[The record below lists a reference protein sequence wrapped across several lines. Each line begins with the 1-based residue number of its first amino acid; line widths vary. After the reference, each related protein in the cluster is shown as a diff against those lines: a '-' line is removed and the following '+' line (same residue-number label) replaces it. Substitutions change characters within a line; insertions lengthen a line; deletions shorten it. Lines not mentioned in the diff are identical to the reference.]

1 MAIAELFPRL
11 AQRDTAVEW
20 GWVLLLVAA
29 GFFSSVTFECVTP
42 FAAFAA
48 LAVATMP
55 LPGALA
61 TTAAIWLANQA
72 FGFLAL
78 GYPPDGSTF
87 AWGGA
92 IGIAALFATLAAAAI
107 IEIRHG
113 ALWLR
118 VLGGFGSA
126 FVAYEATLL
135 LATTLLGGAQNFT
148 LAIIAKLALSD
159 ASWLIGVAILRHGL
173 LRLGTIG
180 RQGRPAVR
188 T

>member
-1 MAIAELFPRL
+1 MALAELFPRL
-11 AQRDTAVEW
+11 ARRDNAVEW
-20 GWVLLLVAA
+20 GWVALLIAA
-29 GFFSSVTFECVTP
+29 GFLSSVTFECVTP

-48 LAVATMP
+48 LTVATMP
-55 LPGALA
+55 LPGALL
-61 TTAAIWLANQA
+61 TTAAIWLVNQA
-72 FGFLAL
+72 LGFLAL

-92 IGIAALFATLAAAAI
+92 IGIAALFAALAVAAI

-118 VLGGFGSA
+118 VLGGFGAA
-126 FVAYEATLL
+126 FVVYEATLL
-135 LATTLLGGAQNFT
+135 LATTVLGGAQNFT
-148 LAIIAKLALSD
+148 LAVVAKLALSD

-173 LRLGTIG
+173 LWLGTIG